1 MPPKHVDLSKH
12 IQTSFR
18 VKPKALHVF
27 NMSPATTGKNARRA
41 GTKIS
46 TLVIPQT
53 VVNVPVKKIDNGTD
67 RPMAM
72 GYNKEGIIF
81 LTKCDE

>member
-1 MPPKHVDLSKH
+1 M
-12 IQTSFR
+12 
-18 VKPKALHVF
+18 
-27 NMSPATTGKNARRA
+27 RRA

-72 GYNKEGIIF
+72 GYNKEGIFFKQI
-81 LTKCDE
+81 KK